1 MKFEMISE
9 EYIDQALNLVL
20 LAYKKE
26 REMIEYLPNANYSSI
41 LKEKIK
47 NLFENGLGIVALVN
61 GNVVGFLVGYEIQE
75 FWGRC
80 KGIYCP
86 LFGHGAIKEN
96 PKEIYQQLYK
106 KAAEIWVE
114 EEIMQHAITLYA
126 QDEITLETWFRLG
139 FGMRCV
145 DGIRAVAPINNKKPE
160 ITIKK
165 AEQSDVESLEVID
178 EKHNKYYRS
187 SPLFMPVK
195 EESSVEHLTRW
206 LNEENH
212 HLWIAYNGDQVIGY
226 MRIEPTGERY
236 IVEHKDVMN
245 ITGAYVDPT
254 HRSKGIGVCL
264 LDSIQKW
271 LLSNNYSLCGVD
283 YESFN
288 ISGSRFWE
296 KHFTPYTYS
305 LVRRIDE
312 RILD

>member
-1 MKFEMISE
+1 MQFEMISE
-9 EYIDQALNLVL
+9 EYIDEAIKIVLN
-20 LAYKKE
+20 AYKEE
-26 REMIEYLPNANYSSI
+26 REMIEYLPNIDYSVI
-41 LKEKIK
+41 LKEKIQ
-47 NLFENGLGIVALVN
+47 NLFKNGLGIVGLVN
-61 GNVVGFLVGYEIQE
+61 GKVVGFLVGYEVHA
-75 FWGRC
+75 FWGKC

-86 LFGHGAIKEN
+86 LFGHGALKEN
-96 PKEIYQQLYK
+96 RKMIYQQLYK

-114 EEIMQHAITLYA
+114 REVMQHAITLYA

-145 DGIRAVAPINNKKPE
+145 DGLREVASINYKKSG

-165 AEQSDVESLEVID
+165 AKLSDVASIEAID
-178 EKHNKYYRS
+178 QKHNNYYRS

-195 EESSVEHLTRW
+195 EKNSVEHLIRW

-212 HLWIAYNGDQVIGY
+212 HLWIAYNGNQVIGY
-226 MRIEPTGERY
+226 MRIEPTGESF
-236 IVEHKDVMN
+236 IVEYKDVMN

-254 HRSKGIGVCL
+254 HREKGIGACL
-264 LDSIQKW
+264 LDSIQNW
-271 LLSNNYSLCGVD
+271 LASNNYSLCGVD

-288 ISGSRFWE
+288 ISGSHFWE